1 MWAYESVFY
10 QIYPLGF
17 CGAPFEND
25 GKLVH
30 RIDKVQEWIPHFK
43 KLGINA
49 IYFSPIFE
57 SDTHGYNTRDY
68 TKVDCRLGTNEDFTR
83 LVKELHDNDIRVI
96 IDGVFNHV
104 GRGFGPFQDV
114 LKNREQSQFVDW
126 FARID
131 FNGNSN
137 YNDGLWYEG
146 WEGNYDLVKLN
157 LYNPAVVQHILDA
170 VDLWIDDFDIDGIRL
185 DVAYCLDYG
194 FLRNLRAHCDSKK
207 EDFFLV
213 GEVLHG
219 EYGRMLNDMNIHS
232 VTNYQCYKGIYSSF
246 NSRNMFEIM
255 HSLLRLFGPEDWTV
269 ARGSHLLSFC
279 DNHDV
284 TRIASIIND
293 ERYLPLV
300 YALVFTMPGI
310 PIVYYGSEWGA
321 KGDKSQG
328 DQALRPCFD
337 EPVWN
342 DLCSIISKLA
352 EIKVN
357 SKALNY
363 GGIKSLLLQNEQCIF
378 ERAYEDERIIVAIN
392 MSENDYMAYFD
403 AGSATAEELL
413 THEIHEF
420 AGGSLL
426 MPFSINIW
434 KMS

>member
-1 MWAYESVFY
+1 
-10 QIYPLGF
+10 
-17 CGAPFEND
+17 
-25 GKLVH
+25 
-30 RIDKVQEWIPHFK
+30 
-43 KLGINA
+43 
-49 IYFSPIFE
+49 
-57 SDTHGYNTRDY
+57 
-68 TKVDCRLGTNEDFTR
+68 
-83 LVKELHDNDIRVI
+83 
-96 IDGVFNHV
+96 
-104 GRGFGPFQDV
+104 
-114 LKNREQSQFVDW
+114 
-126 FARID
+126 
-131 FNGNSN
+131 
-137 YNDGLWYEG
+137 
-146 WEGNYDLVKLN
+146 
-157 LYNPAVVQHILDA
+157 
-170 VDLWIDDFDIDGIRL
+170 
-185 DVAYCLDYG
+185 
-194 FLRNLRAHCDSKK
+194 
-207 EDFFLV
+207 
-213 GEVLHG
+213 
-219 EYGRMLNDMNIHS
+219 
-232 VTNYQCYKGIYSSF
+232 
-246 NSRNMFEIM
+246 MFEIM

-328 DQALRPCFD
+328 DQALRPSFH

-342 DLCSIISKLA
+342 DLCRIISKLA

-363 GGIKSLLLQNEQCIF
+363 GGIKSLLLQNEQCVF

-403 AGSATAEELL
+403 AGGATAEELL

-434 KMS
+434 KMN